1 MRQLKFK
8 YASAKNFMCFGP
20 EGIELRFQNYGNVVL
35 VTGKNLD
42 TGGSNGAGKS
52 TIQDIL
58 SWGLFGK
65 TVKRPKQLKGESLLN
80 ADNPKKLEVI
90 VEFDDVRIQRNLE
103 PSKLRLWQSDD
114 GVWDKTTEL
123 TKTGPETQ
131 KLINRL
137 VGLSHSAFCNVVV
150 FDDRNFHSFLE
161 LEAAGKREIVENL
174 LGLDKYREYNEVAK
188 EMLKDIKKAVAT
200 LTADYARLQNE
211 VDTVNNRTTQVVL
224 QEKQYRETKY
234 REYETLVARGREKQ
248 EQLAAW
254 DVEKDAAK
262 YTAAQERIPVLEEMI
277 AKRQEDK
284 IKLTTLLETARKK
297 LDESRR
303 AKEQLYAA
311 QSERSMAK
319 KEAEGQIVRSRTL
332 IQSLERLEEGHQCPT
347 CYGQVSK
354 HNSANVVK
362 KEKSILQHSEDAVSK
377 EETAL
382 VDIRTKL
389 QTVTSNVGKLEEG
402 IGKAETQLRNVE
414 ESIRSHHV
422 ELNTQRKVE
431 PPQLDAKAKVLESE
445 LIELKRQAIAKRE
458 EFEGISPYREILE
471 TARKDLETKTQERD
485 IKTAALRQ
493 AEKEISYYEYWVE
506 AFGDKGIRKI
516 IIDGIIPGLNNR
528 IAFWLRY
535 LTGSYLELSFNNEFT
550 PAITRKGRSVK
561 YENLSNGETQKTN
574 LAISQ
579 SFGYIMVLNAGTC
592 PSIIFLDEVTGGG
605 IDRESVGGVYSMIF
619 ELAKDRQV
627 FVTSHNPVLL
637 DLLDGCETI
646 TVVKKDDVS
655 TIIS

>member
-20 EGIELRFQNYGNVVL
+20 EGIELQFQNYGNVIL
-35 VTGKNLD
+35 VSGKNLD

-90 VEFDDVRIQRNLE
+90 VQFDDVRIQRTLE
-103 PSKLRLWQSDD
+103 PSKLRLWQSDED
-114 GVWDKTTEL
+114 VWDKTTEL
-123 TKTGPETQ
+123 TKTAPETQ

-137 VGLSHSAFCNVVV
+137 VGLSHSAFCNVVI

-174 LGLDKYREYNEVAK
+174 LGLDKYREYHEVAK
-188 EMLKDIKKAVAT
+188 EMLKDVKKLVT
-200 LTADYARLQNE
+200 NMTADYGRLQNE
-211 VDTVNNRTTQVVL
+211 VDAIVGRIAQVQQKE
-224 QEKQYRETKY
+224 QEYKKSKQTE
-234 REYETLVARGREKQ
+234 
-248 EQLAAW
+248 LAALAQRLTAKQTELAGS
-254 DVEKDAAK
+254 DSEKESVA
-262 YTAAQERIPVLEEMI
+262 YNAAQQRIAVLEEAI
-277 AKRQEDK
+277 AKRQEEK
-284 IKLTTLLETARKK
+284 TKLTAILETARKK

-311 QSERSMAK
+311 QSERSIAK
-319 KEAEGQIVRSRTL
+319 KEAEGQITRSRSL

-362 KEKSILQHSEDAVSK
+362 KEKSVLQHSEDAVNK

-382 VDIRTKL
+382 VDVRTKL
-389 QTVTSNVGKLEEG
+389 QTVTTNIGKLEEG
-402 IGKAETQLRNVE
+402 INNADSKLKQMDEASRSNHIELSGLRKLEVPKLGVKE
-414 ESIRSHHV
+414 KI
-422 ELNTQRKVE
+422 
-431 PPQLDAKAKVLESE
+431 LESE
-445 LIELKRQAIAKRE
+445 IVELKRQIEAKQKE
-458 EFEGISPYREILE
+458 QTTSPYTEIFE
-471 TARKDLETKTQERD
+471 TAQKEKTEKEQERT

-493 AEKEISYYEYWVE
+493 AEKEVSYYEYWVE

-535 LTGSYLELSFNNEFT
+535 LTGSYLELSFNNEFKPT
-550 PAITRKGRSVK
+550 ITRKGRNVD
-561 YENLSNGETQKTN
+561 YPNLSNGETQKTN

-655 TIIS
+655 TIVS